1 MLKRL
6 TVRNYILIDQ
16 LDIGF
21 DRGLSIITGETG
33 AGKSIVLGALSL
45 LLGQRGE
52 AGMLLDKQKK
62 CISEGAFDIASYGLE
77 SFFHEHEL
85 DYESETIIRREI
97 SPDGKSRA
105 FINDSPVNLTVLK
118 DLASRLID
126 IHSQHENLLLGTSRF
141 QLNVLD
147 AFAGNTKERMA
158 YKDAFSEH
166 SRLSIELKK
175 LEEQANSGRAEL
187 DYIRFQLD
195 EFATLVLK
203 TGEQESLE
211 LEQSRLE
218 NAGEILTQLGRV
230 SGELSEGEQPL
241 INRLQ
246 LVQQQVNALKKF
258 DPDFQSISERLVSA
272 LIELKDVA
280 SELESIS
287 EKFLADPSRLEQVN
301 DRLSAIYHLHKKHR
315 TSTIDELKSIEFGLR
330 DRLDCLDNLDDSVAA
345 IRKQIE
351 LAYRAL
357 QESGELLRKTRTKAI
372 PKLEKEINK
381 QLAELAMPQAVL
393 RIALIEAGEGHFL
406 ADGMEQVQF
415 LFSANKGGD
424 FKELS
429 KAASGGEMARLMLCI
444 KSILARTV
452 SMPTLILDE
461 IDTGISGETAARVG
475 QILQQMAGEH
485 QVITITHL
493 PQIASKGNAHYL
505 VFKETLKSGTR
516 STLLRLGEE
525 ERIKEVARMLSGE
538 KLTEAAMDNA
548 RVLLGY

>member
-21 DRGLSIITGETG
+21 DQGLSIITGETG

-62 CISEGAFDIASYGLE
+62 CISEGTFDIASYGLE
-77 SFFHEHEL
+77 SFFREQEL
-85 DYESETIIRREI
+85 DYESETILRREI
-97 SPDGKSRA
+97 SPEGKSRA
-105 FINDSPVNLTVLK
+105 FINDTPVSLAVLK
-118 DLASRLID
+118 ELSSRLID

-147 AFAGNTKERMA
+147 SYAANTLERRIYKE
-158 YKDAFSEH
+158 AFSEY
-166 SRLSIELKK
+166 SRLSIELKE
-175 LEEQANSGRAEL
+175 LEDQAKSGKAEL

-195 EFATLVLK
+195 EFASLALK
-203 TGEQESLE
+203 NGEQELLE
-211 LEQSRLE
+211 LEQARLE
-218 NAGEILTQLGRV
+218 NAGEILAQLARV
-230 SGELSEGEQPL
+230 TDELNEGEQPL
-241 INRLQ
+241 TYRLQ
-246 LVQQQVNALKKF
+246 SLQQQVHALKKY
-258 DPDFQSISERLVSA
+258 DPDFKGLSDRLSST
-272 LIELKDVA
+272 LIELRDIA
-280 SELESIS
+280 SELESKS
-287 EKFLADPSRLEQVN
+287 EKFFADPARLDQVN
-301 DRLSAIYHLHKKHR
+301 DRLSTIYHLHKKHR
-315 TSTIDELKSIEFGLR
+315 TSTIDELMLIEKGLR
-330 DRLDCLDNLDDSVAA
+330 DRVEMLDNLDDSVAA
-345 IRKQIE
+345 IRKAIE
-351 LAYRAL
+351 STYRKL
-357 QESGELLRKTRTKAI
+357 QEAGEALRKTRTKAI

-381 QLAELAMPQAVL
+381 QLIDLAMPQAVL
-393 RIALIEAGEGHFL
+393 RIALVEAGNAHFL

-452 SMPTLILDE
+452 CMPTLILDE

-475 QILQQMAGEH
+475 QILQQMAVEH

-505 VFKETLKSGTR
+505 VYKETLKSGTR
-516 STLLRLGEE
+516 STLLRLNDE
-525 ERIKEVARMLSGE
+525 ERVKEVARMLSGE
-538 KLTEAAMDNA
+538 KLTEAAIDNA